1 MNPIAINQISA
12 NYTNNVRF
20 ENNYGDVNELANNI
34 KQKGLIQ
41 PLIVE
46 PSGDGYII
54 ISGHRRYA
62 AMKMLIERGDWD
74 NDVLINCIVQHYDSE
89 LDRAAGK
96 LLTNDSQPLSPDEWA
111 AEIGRLA
118 ELGNDVRVIAYALGK
133 SEQYVS
139 NMKNT
144 WSAMNENA
152 RKVIREGQVSMS
164 LAAIMAKGSVNDTMA
179 SLSVQIAAA
188 AKKTIKEQGSSAS
201 DAIIGEAVLMT
212 TKEALDKATQNKSMS
227 GFEIAESILEN
238 VDKVKEA
245 NKAAKSARKAAIS
258 VTTSKAP
265 QRTLESFIQ
274 ALVKHMRET
283 GDDDTAELINTVVKH
298 YKLGTE
304 SMDEV
309 MEALYESI

>member
-118 ELGNDVRVIAYALGK
+118 ELGHDVRAISYALGK

-245 NKAAKSARKAAIS
+245 NKAAKDARKAAIS
-258 VTTSKAP
+258 VTPSKAP

-274 ALVKHMRET
+274 ALVKHMRES
-283 GDDDTAELINTVVKH
+283 GDEDTAELINTVVKH

-309 MEALYESI
+309 LEALYESI